1 MQARSEKASRKS
13 SAAGVAPSSECTC
26 FAIRAAMRNVTQF
39 YDDALSGSG
48 LRITQYSIL
57 TRVFEHGGLTMNA
70 LADLL
75 VMDRTTLTH
84 NLRPLQQQG
93 FLKLEVGDEDRRQ
106 RRVVLTPAGDR
117 ARLAARELWKVAQER
132 FDAKVGAD
140 HARALRSALLAV
152 AHTDLGLARD

>member
-1 MQARSEKASRKS
+1 MQARSEKVSRKS
-13 SAAGVAPSSECTC
+13 SAETKPVSDCNC
-26 FAIRAAMRNVTQF
+26 LAIRSAMRNVTQF
-39 YDDALSGSG
+39 YDEALAGSG

-57 TRVFEHGGLTMNA
+57 NRVFEHGALTMNE

-106 RRVVLTPAGDR
+106 RRVVLTPAGDQ
-117 ARLAARELWKVAQER
+117 ARLGARELWKVAQAR
-132 FDAKVGAD
+132 FDAKVGVETAK
-140 HARALRSALLAV
+140 ALRTALFTL
-152 AHTDLGLARD
+152 AHTDLGAVRD